1 MERSPESLVYQGSL
15 TRLNSFL
22 VFGVRYKDCGVLGT
36 TFIESS
42 YDSSSLPSSCCRNK
56 RNKTKRN
63 LIWAFYLVPKH
74 WCPGRVLSTLF
85 KTDTTCVTSTK
96 CPSREESSKV
106 SKERQGQ
113 NSGCQLNYFGKDD
126 GAEPKSD
133 LAHIKNSL
141 SLTLGINFVLIGHVI
156 CHGNILI
163 KIVNYW
169 PVAIGGRF
177 KTRIEW

>member
-22 VFGVRYKDCGVLGT
+22 VFGVRYKDCGVFGT

-42 YDSSSLPSSCCRNK
+42 YDSSSLPSACCRNK

-63 LIWAFYLVPKH
+63 LIWAFYSVPKH
-74 WCPGRVLSTLF
+74 WRPGRVLSTLF

-113 NSGCQLNYFGKDD
+113 NSGCQLTLVKMMALNQNQIWHSLRTHCRKVTRPSFFGGVPSYFE
-126 GAEPKSD
+126 ALWYPHLYFYRKS
-133 LAHIKNSL
+133 N
-141 SLTLGINFVLIGHVI
+141 T
-156 CHGNILI
+156 
-163 KIVNYW
+163 
-169 PVAIGGRF
+169 
-177 KTRIEW
+177 